1 MEGHTGRLPH
11 ICVHQSKRK
20 CQKEVYAKQNVLYL
34 IRTNTISIQEQYK
47 NGCNIGGGEV
57 TLNIFPG
64 WKSPWLSFINIRK
77 RVEYRQEEPKGV
89 GGEEEEEL

>member
-1 MEGHTGRLPH
+1 MASEL
-11 ICVHQSKRK
+11 K
-20 CQKEVYAKQNVLYL
+20 
-34 IRTNTISIQEQYK
+34 
-47 NGCNIGGGEV
+47 GCNIGGGEV

-64 WKSPWLSFINIRK
+64 WRSPWLSFINIRK